1 MNTSEV
7 TECIL
12 KARQN
17 DQTAYNTIFNSY
29 WDSVYAYLLQRTSNE
44 NEAEEIAIE
53 TFTKAFDRLDLYDTN
68 QPFISWIIT
77 LAKNHHIDR
86 HRKSKNLKTSYVED
100 EIDLSHT
107 LKSESLSPEE
117 LMISDQN
124 LDHLLGQIRLLKK
137 QYRSLL
143 ILRYFENKSLKEIEE
158 EIQEPA
164 SRIRVKLFRA
174 KKMLATLLERETN

>member
-1 MNTSEV
+1 MNTIEV
-7 TECIL
+7 NECIL
-12 KARQN
+12 KARKN
-17 DQTAYNTIFNSY
+17 DQTAYNTIFNFY
-29 WDSVYAYLLQRTSNE
+29 WDSVFSYLLQRTSNE

-53 TFTKAFDRLDLYDTN
+53 TFTKAFDRLDLYDSD

-86 HRKSKNLKTSYVED
+86 YRRLKNFKISYVED
-100 EIDLSHT
+100 EIDLSYT
-107 LKSESLSPEE
+107 LQSESLSPEE

-124 LDHLLGQIRLLKK
+124 LDHLLKQIRLLKK

-143 ILRYFENKSLKEIEE
+143 ILRYFENKSLKEIEA
-158 EIQEPA
+158 EIKEPA

-174 KKMLATLLERETN
+174 KKMLATLLERESN

>member
-44 NEAEEIAIE
+44 NEAKKLPLKLY
-53 TFTKAFDRLDLYDTN
+53 KAFDRLDLYDTN

-77 LAKNHHIDR
+77 LAK
-86 HRKSKNLKTSYVED
+86 KS
-100 EIDLSHT
+100 
-107 LKSESLSPEE
+107 P
-117 LMISDQN
+117 
-124 LDHLLGQIRLLKK
+124 
-137 QYRSLL
+137 YRSVQKVKK
-143 ILRYFENKSLKEIEE
+143 FENLPMLKM
-158 EIQEPA
+158 
-164 SRIRVKLFRA
+164 K
-174 KKMLATLLERETN
+174 